1 MGKNKRIRMISA
13 YEKGVVGGIKQSK
26 PLSPKVRRSLQ
37 NRSSVSKSF
46 RRDAKFNSQKNK

>member
-46 RRDAKFNSQKNK
+46 RRDAKSNSQKN